1 MRNYNQLTQTER
13 YQIYALRKAN
23 KNPTEISRV
32 LGLHKSTIYRELKRN
47 LGKRG
52 YRAIQAHQFAVERH
66 MSRDRRRISLEDWQL
81 IESLIRQ
88 DWSPEQIS
96 LWLKKY
102 KKIRVSHEWIYQYI
116 LKVQVPSRRSLHS
129 LALKEKTQKTLWQPE
144 PQWND
149 SQPGFD

>member
-23 KNPTEISRV
+23 KNPTEISLV
-32 LGLHKSTIYRELKRN
+32 LGSHKSIIYRELKRN

-52 YRAIQAHQFAVERH
+52 YRASQTHQFAVERH
-66 MSRDRRRISLEDWQL
+66 MSRDRRRISLEDRQL

-102 KKIRVSHEWIYQYI
+102 KKNQGQSRVDLSVYFE
-116 LKVQVPSRRSLHS
+116 
-129 LALKEKTQKTLWQPE
+129 
-144 PQWND
+144 
-149 SQPGFD
+149 G